1 MRRWL
6 LLCSLC
12 VLGCACV
19 ARGTLPDPTQTAHQF
34 ATAVRADQPKAAY
47 ALLDPELRQTLSDAR
62 FTALWRENRAE
73 LLEFAERWQHTDAAH
88 SAHARVTLDDG
99 EQPVLVLE
107 HGQWRVQGGLLDAQA
122 LDSPLDTVAELRRAL
137 QRQSLPSLLRVLA
150 RDRRAA
156 WMAAFG
162 KTMQQTSD
170 PLDLQVEIRGDE
182 ATVHLTGGGEVL
194 LKREAGRWQVWDVR

>member
-1 MRRWL
+1 MCRWFL
-6 LLCSLC
+6 LGSLC
-12 VLGCACV
+12 VLCCACV
-19 ARGTLPDPTQTAHQF
+19 SRGVVPDPALTANQF
-34 ATAVRADQPKAAY
+34 VAAVRADQPKAAY

-62 FTALWRENRAE
+62 FTALWHENRAE
-73 LLEFAERWQHTDAAH
+73 LLEFAERWQHTDATR

-122 LDSPLDTVAELRRAL
+122 LDTPLDTVAELRRAL